1 MLKRDYRMLAIF
13 LGLALMLAC
22 VPISVP
28 TPSVPPTLDVGL
40 LNTTIA
46 QTAAAAATQ
55 TFVLLPTST
64 PTPTATRTPTE
75 VPSATP
81 TFLYLLFSPTVPTPT
96 PTMTTV
102 DTTGE
107 PFSCRVDSQ
116 TPKDKDVFAPGAN
129 FTTHWQ
135 VVNNGTSLWD
145 ANSADYRFV
154 GGDTLHKQAVYD
166 FPKNVLPG
174 GSVELTVAMQ
184 APTDPGTYT
193 TRWQISTGKDR
204 FCSMGIRIVV
214 QK

>member
-13 LGLALMLAC
+13 FGLALMLAC
-22 VPISVP
+22 VPISAP

-46 QTAAAAATQ
+46 QTAGAAATQ
-55 TFVLLPTST
+55 TFALLPTLT

-75 VPSATP
+75 VPSSTP
-81 TFLYLLFSPTVPTPT
+81 TFLYLLFSPTVPTST
-96 PTMTTV
+96 PTL
-102 DTTGE
+102 DISGQ
-107 PFSCRVDSQ
+107 PFSCRLDSQ
-116 TPKDKDVFAPGAN
+116 TPKDKAVFAPGAS
-129 FTTHWQ
+129 FTAHWQ
-135 VVNNGTSLWD
+135 VINNGTSLWD
-145 ANSADYRFV
+145 SNSADYRFI
-154 GGDTLHKQAVYD
+154 GGDQLHKQAVYD

-184 APTDPGTYT
+184 APTEPGTYT
-193 TRWQISTGKDR
+193 TRWQISTGKER